1 MTTNSEVLN
10 DIWIRLKE
18 QELAKT
24 ASLPSNKALWN
35 KLFYYTVAAITDYL
49 CQDDAVADINLRL
62 RLEFSGKFFETLPRI
77 NLTNNDLFGDE
88 ELALFSAVAYD
99 FAGYPGASAVA
110 LDDLKGNKL
119 SFVEKVLAD
128 VLRHGSSNFPWEKS
142 RIGMA
147 MNLVF
152 SGNEDITF
160 LYKQVDSLIENAYK
174 HDNDMDI
181 IAAEC
186 VRRVI
191 SNCWSNSTIRLMSD
205 FSNTEPNQWAPAI
218 IAGKLHPVL
227 WKAQRELGKHNVF
240 QGSSA
245 VVQLP
250 TGSGKTASFS
260 LILRSGLYRN
270 SYHVAIV
277 VAPFKSIRD
286 EIFRNLEE
294 QFQQEQIDINRISTE
309 LKIDFSDFNLKER
322 PAVLIV
328 TPEKLLFMIQH
339 SPDFLAEVGL
349 FIFDEA
355 HQLDNNGRGVTFE
368 LLLSTIDLLVSKKV
382 QKVFV
387 SAVIGNP
394 DDVSV
399 WFNSGENVVVN
410 ELAPRKLG
418 RVLGYSKWQKK
429 TMHGELYTWSKL
441 QKINSCVKFPN
452 FYQPVQIRKNKLQ
465 PDFNV
470 KDHTKGAR
478 WATALTTWQFVKGGM
493 VAVYAPRKDS
503 INGLSKVFVQL
514 KNKFS
519 ERNEMNKSISALC
532 HLFALNF
539 GENSILVK
547 SYRSGV
553 FVHDGDVPDGIRSS
567 LEFEAHRGNIRLLL
581 CTNTLAQG
589 VNLPIRTLII
599 TSVGNG
605 SLELNARD
613 TINLVGRAGRSGVLN
628 ESNIIFMLNGN
639 SSADKLS
646 RRALKNLMCDSPANE
661 LGSSLASLFMPTA
674 IDAYNRAL
682 GDLQVTDW
690 CVEDFLDDP
699 LAWIILRAE
708 KLSPEQSKSYRN
720 VMLEKANGIWKIEN
734 YLMSVWDVI
743 QEGNQEENIESIAL
757 RTFAATRIEDDELD
771 LMIWTFKYL
780 GNKIAQLASQHNIT
794 VMGKMMVGVNEA
806 LKIEGFVES
815 YIESI
820 LTDDALDRIIMDIWP
835 ILRDAIPVKD
845 QANEELYQL
854 LLFEWVRGKS
864 FFEILESWKSTY
876 PEKQFGNRKPTVEK
890 VYQICSQVFQ
900 FDMQLKVNSIMELVS
915 DCNKHHRLKRLQIA
929 MKTGL
934 AEKTANSF
942 YEVGINDRVLANQ
955 FSEKMGIEDAGQDEV
970 VVWMHKNHEELL
982 AEFEDVLPAYF
993 QKKIQKLLNEDIEGE
1008 DWC

>member
-1 MTTNSEVLN
+1 MATNSEVLK
-10 DIWIRLKE
+10 DIWTRLKE
-18 QELAKT
+18 QEFAKT
-24 ASLPSNKALWN
+24 SSLSSNKSLWN
-35 KLFYYTVAAITDYL
+35 KLLYYTVAAITDYL
-49 CQDDAVADINLRL
+49 CKDDAEADADLRL

-77 NLTNNDLFGDE
+77 KLTNNGLFRDE
-88 ELALFSAVAYD
+88 ELVLFSAVAYA

-110 LDDLKGNKL
+110 LDDLKGDKL
-119 SFVEKVLAD
+119 SLVERVLAD
-128 VLRHGSSNFPWEKS
+128 VLKHGSSNFPWEKS
-142 RIGMA
+142 QIGMTMA
-147 MNLVF
+147 LVF
-152 SGNEDITF
+152 SGNENITF
-160 LYKQVDSLIENAYK
+160 LYEQVDSLIENAYQ
-174 HDNDMDI
+174 HGTDMDI

-191 SNCWSNSTIRLMSD
+191 SNCWSNSTLRLMPV
-205 FSNTEPNQWAPAI
+205 FSNTTSNQWAPAI

-286 EIFRNLEE
+286 EIFRNLEK
-294 QFQQEQIDINRISTE
+294 QFQKEQIDINRISTE
-309 LKIDFSDFNLKER
+309 LKIDFSDFTFKER
-322 PAVLIV
+322 PVVLIV

-355 HQLDNNGRGVTFE
+355 HQLDNSERGVTFE
-368 LLLSTIDLLVSKKV
+368 LLLSTIDLLVSKEV

-387 SAVIGNP
+387 SAVIGNL
-394 DDVSV
+394 DDISG
-399 WFNSGENVVVN
+399 WFNSGKNVVVN
-410 ELAPRKLG
+410 ELSPRKFGRILG
-418 RVLGYSKWQKK
+418 CSKWQDK

-441 QKINSCVKFPN
+441 QKINSWIEFPN
-452 FYQPVQIRKNKLQ
+452 FYRPVQIGKSKIQ

-470 KDHTKGAR
+470 QSHTEGAR
-478 WATALTTWQFVKGGM
+478 WATALTTRQFVKGGM

-503 INGLSKVFVQL
+503 INGLSKVFVEL

-519 ERNEMNKSISALC
+519 EHNEMNKAISVLC
-532 HLFALNF
+532 NLFALNF
-539 GENSILVK
+539 GENSILVNA
-547 SYRSGV
+547 YRSGV

-589 VNLPIRTLII
+589 VNLPIKTLII

-605 SLELNARD
+605 SLELNASD
-613 TINLVGRAGRSGVLN
+613 TINLVGRAGRAGTVN
-628 ESNIIFMLNGN
+628 ESNIIFMQNGN

-646 RRALKNLMCDSPANE
+646 RRALTNLMWDSPANA
-661 LGSSLASLFMPTA
+661 LGSSLASLFQPTA

-699 LAWIILRAE
+699 LAWITLRVE
-708 KLSPEQSKSYRN
+708 KLSPKQSKSYGN
-720 VMLEKANGIWKIEN
+720 VLLEKANGIWKIEN

-743 QEGNQEENIESIAL
+743 QEGNQEENIELIAH
-757 RTFAATRIEDDELD
+757 RTFAATRIEDDELE
-771 LMIWTFKYL
+771 LMIWTFEYL
-780 GNKIAQLASQHNIT
+780 GRKIAQLGSQHSIT
-794 VMGKMMVGVNEA
+794 AMGKMMVGVNEA
-806 LKIEGFVES
+806 LKIEDFVES
-815 YIESI
+815 YAELI

-835 ILRDAIPVKD
+835 ILREAIPVKD

-854 LLFEWVRGKS
+854 LLVEWVQGKS
-864 FFEILESWKSTY
+864 FFEILESWKLAY
-876 PEKQFGNRKPTVEK
+876 PENRFGNRKPTVEK

-900 FDMQLKVNSIMELVS
+900 FDMQLKVNSLMELVS
-915 DCNKHHRLKRLQIA
+915 DRNKHNRLERLQIA

-934 AEKTANSF
+934 AGKTANSF
-942 YEVGINDRVLANQ
+942 YEAGINDRVLANR
-955 FSEKMGIEDAGQDEV
+955 FSAKMGIEDASQNEV
-970 VVWMHKNHEELL
+970 AMWMHNNREELI
-982 AEFEDVLPAYF
+982 AEFENILPAYF
-993 QKKIQKLLNEDIEGE
+993 QKKI
-1008 DWC
+1008 